1 MTLHIHS
8 AEFVTSAVDPEGYP
22 RPDRPEVAFGGR
34 SNVGKSSL
42 INTLLHRKKL
52 VRTSKR
58 PGRTQK
64 VNFFDVNGDFYFVD
78 LPGYGYADVPDDVK
92 DSWGPMIEGYLG
104 NRPNLRAIV
113 VVMDLRRGVE
123 EDDFQLIMAAPQ
135 FKIQPILVF
144 TKADK
149 FGRNK
154 REQRRRELARDIETD
169 PGQLIL
175 FSSKDETGRKK
186 LWKRLRYLTG
196 V

>member
-1 MTLHIHS
+1 MPPKIHK
-8 AEFVTSAVDPEGYP
+8 ADFVTSAVDPDGYP
-22 RPDRPEVAFGGR
+22 APDRPEIAFGGR

-42 INTLLHRKKL
+42 INTLLHRKNL

-58 PGRTQK
+58 PGRTQTI
-64 VNFFDVNGDFYFVD
+64 NFFNVNDDLYFVD
-78 LPGYGYADVPDDVK
+78 LPGYGYAKVPEEVK

-104 NRPNLRAIV
+104 RRPNLRAMV

-123 EDDFQLIMAAPQ
+123 EDDFELIMAAPHFQ
-135 FKIQPILVF
+135 IQPVLVF

-149 FGRNK
+149 YGRNK

-175 FSSKDETGRKK
+175 FSSKDGLGRKK
-186 LWKRLRYLTG
+186 LWKRLEYLAR

>member
-1 MTLHIHS
+1 MTLQVHT
-8 AEFVTSAVDPEGYP
+8 AEFVTSAVNPEDYP
-22 RPDRPEVAFGGR
+22 APDRPEIAFGGR

-52 VRTSKR
+52 VRTSKK
-58 PGRTQK
+58 PGRTQT
-64 VNFFDVNGDFYFVD
+64 VNFFNVNDDMYFVD

-104 NRPNLRAIV
+104 SRPNLKAMV

-123 EDDFQLIMAAPQ
+123 EDDFELIMAAPHFQ
-135 FKIQPILVF
+135 IQPILVF

-149 FGRNK
+149 FGKNERL
-154 REQRRRELARDIETD
+154 QRRRELAKDIETD

-175 FSSKDETGRKK
+175 FSSTQDMGRKK

-196 V
+196 A